1 DISSGSNVLITD
13 DPTFDSGLLIDW
25 DMCKVKD
32 GQGGS
37 SWNACMGTWQFMAAD
52 LVMDPDTTHS
62 FIHDLKSTFY
72 VVLWL
77 ALQYMKNS
85 WKTGICSNFINTTM
99 NPQSFGNT
107 GGRGKVNF
115 MGNPMALND
124 FSITSNDP
132 LTSLIRKLKAPLCIR
147 YVQVPS

>member
-1 DISSGSNVLITD
+1 MVLKLQYHLLDNDIISLAYKEAYHLGVLHRDISSGSNVLITD

-62 FIHDLKSTFY
+62 FVHNLESTFY
-72 VVLWL
+72 VVLW
-77 ALQYMKNS
+77 
-85 WKTGICSNFINTTM
+85 
-99 NPQSFGNT
+99 
-107 GGRGKVNF
+107 
-115 MGNPMALND
+115 
-124 FSITSNDP
+124 
-132 LTSLIRKLKAPLCIR
+132 
-147 YVQVPS
+147 